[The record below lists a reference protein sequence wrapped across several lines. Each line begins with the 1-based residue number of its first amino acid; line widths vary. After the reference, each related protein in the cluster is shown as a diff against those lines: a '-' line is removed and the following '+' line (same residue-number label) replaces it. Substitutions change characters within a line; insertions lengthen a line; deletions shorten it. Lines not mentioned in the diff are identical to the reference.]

1 MIPEIL
7 ATTILSRLAKEPEMI
22 GRLLE
27 KLGSMPNIPSKTM
40 GGRVFWTD
48 IVNVQGWRLQKNSIF
63 GNCRILDPNN
73 IRRAWGGE
81 TSMMRAFKA
90 LEYYCIDQCKDN
102 NVEQKKS
109 LEELGINGNKK
120 EIFMNIRDL
129 IINKLNINVNQI
141 FWDSHLEADLNL
153 DWIDVIEISMDLE
166 EIYDIE
172 IPDDI
177 LGDEQHLPYDNQQ
190 KTNKFLSLSS
200 SCSGYDSYKI
210 TCTVGNL
217 AVFID
222 EQLSQSKIVS
232 TSV

>member
-102 NVEQKKS
+102 NVDQKKS
-109 LEELGINGNKK
+109 LEELGIDGNKK

-129 IINKLNINVNQI
+129 IINKLNIMTMT
-141 FWDSHLEADLNL
+141 L
-153 DWIDVIEISMDLE
+153 
-166 EIYDIE
+166 
-172 IPDDI
+172 
-177 LGDEQHLPYDNQQ
+177 
-190 KTNKFLSLSS
+190 
-200 SCSGYDSYKI
+200 
-210 TCTVGNL
+210 L
-217 AVFID
+217 APIM
-222 EQLSQSKIVS
+222 
-232 TSV
+232 

>member
-1 MIPEIL
+1 
-7 ATTILSRLAKEPEMI
+7 
-22 GRLLE
+22 
-27 KLGSMPNIPSKTM
+27 
-40 GGRVFWTD
+40 
-48 IVNVQGWRLQKNSIF
+48 
-63 GNCRILDPNN
+63 
-73 IRRAWGGE
+73 
-81 TSMMRAFKA
+81 MR
-90 LEYYCIDQCKDN
+90 
-102 NVEQKKS
+102 
-109 LEELGINGNKK
+109 GNKILERLTVK
-120 EIFMNIRDL
+120 DSNTPHSCDYRY
-129 IINKLNINVNQI
+129 NQV

-217 AVFID
+217 AFFID

-232 TSV
+232 TSL